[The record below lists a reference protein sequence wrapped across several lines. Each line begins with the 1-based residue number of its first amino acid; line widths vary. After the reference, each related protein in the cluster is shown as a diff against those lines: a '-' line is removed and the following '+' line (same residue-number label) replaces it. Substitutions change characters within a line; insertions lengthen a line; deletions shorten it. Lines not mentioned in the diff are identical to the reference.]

1 MFSYVLDC
9 FYNYFRIH
17 KYRKELRNM
26 SLKLYFKIKNFYF
39 CVNKLQISP
48 FKNLDVM
55 NKLFGI
61 LLLWAVLLAGCSG
74 NPSLSLYD

>member
-1 MFSYVLDC
+1 MA
-9 FYNYFRIH
+9 
-17 KYRKELRNM
+17 
-26 SLKLYFKIKNFYF
+26 LKLYFKIKNFYF

-61 LLLWAVLLAGCSG
+61 LLLWAVS
-74 NPSLSLYD
+74 